1 MRTVEMYSSF
11 AVLITSSLLSR
22 IVEIRVILDL
32 DVSLFFLFLQMRI
45 ETRDL
50 KDLSRA

>member
-1 MRTVEMYSSF
+1 MRSVELYSSF

-22 IVEIRVILDL
+22 IVEIRVILD
-32 DVSLFFLFLQMRI
+32 VSLFFLFLQVRI

>member
-22 IVEIRVILDL
+22 IVEIRVILD
-32 DVSLFFLFLQMRI
+32 VSLFLFLQVII
-45 ETRDL
+45 EKRDL

>member
-1 MRTVEMYSSF
+1 MRSVEMYSSF

-22 IVEIRVILDL
+22 IVEIRVILD
-32 DVSLFFLFLQMRI
+32 VSLFFLFLQVRI

>member
-22 IVEIRVILDL
+22 IVEIRVILD
-32 DVSLFFLFLQMRI
+32 VSLFFLFLQVRI

>member
-22 IVEIRVILDL
+22 IVEMRVIL
-32 DVSLFFLFLQMRI
+32 DVSLFFLFLQVRI